1 VHLGGYVLV
10 RAQDPHV
17 VLVGTGSEVAV
28 CVAAAELLAEGG
40 WSVQVSSLPSWDRFA
55 LQHEDYQEDVL
66 PSGVP
71 TLAVEAGVS
80 FGWDRWADDSVS
92 IDRFGASA
100 PGDQVLANMGFTADY
115 VVERALALFED
126 LEEIV

>member
-1 VHLGGYVLV
+1 
-10 RAQDPHV
+10 
-17 VLVGTGSEVAV
+17 
-28 CVAAAELLAEGG
+28 
-40 WSVQVSSLPSWDRFA
+40 VQVSSLPSWDRFSV
-55 LQHEDYQEDVL
+55 QSEDYQEDVL

-100 PGDQVLANMGFTADY
+100 PGDRVLAEFGFTPEY

-126 LEEIV
+126 LEEDG